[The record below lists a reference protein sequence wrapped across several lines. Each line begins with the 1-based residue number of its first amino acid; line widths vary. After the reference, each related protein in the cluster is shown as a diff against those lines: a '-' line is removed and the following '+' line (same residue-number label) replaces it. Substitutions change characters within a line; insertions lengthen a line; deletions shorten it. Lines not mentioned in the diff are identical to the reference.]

1 MELQF
6 LTTHRLPTDFTKG
19 RLDHLCKLSAPLRGM
34 PAEGV
39 LVPVIVERV
48 HRQLLNLAR
57 PSEPQDREADSCE
70 PKGAPVI
77 SNDIALDVSVQNAVP
92 AVQIKTSSQKDPVL
106 LCGVVT
112 VIHERVRHDQRPQEV
127 ERDFLLSGEL
137 LEVDEGAGKI
147 FFDELDSRLDVGYKL
162 GVAQVSRFL
171 LREPALEAIVGK
183 EEQLRVCL
191 VITKMKQSAT
201 CPVALT
207 WRLTVG

>member
-1 MELQF
+1 MELLF

-19 RLDHLCKLSAPLRGM
+19 RLDHLRKLSAPLRGM
-34 PAEGV
+34 PAERV